1 MLAVLKLAAQLDL
14 PEAGLSEFQR
24 ALAGVKDWPAL
35 LNAAEQN
42 GLSPLIYRHI
52 ETHRLQVPE
61 DSLRVLRAL
70 AVRHRHAHRAR
81 METLEAVV
89 EALDQADVPVVLL
102 KGAALVQT
110 LYPSPELRPMSDLDL
125 LVPPKL
131 AERAQRTLR
140 GLGFYAPLV
149 QRARAYQHHH
159 LPIAHKQIAGMT
171 MQIEIHR
178 RLLPPDARASK
189 DFYSLSRPLVPIALG
204 GQTVHALGHADQL
217 WHLCQHLLLPGEQL
231 RLNAVL
237 DVYAYAERYR
247 EEFDWAA
254 LPRTH
259 PFIYNALR
267 CLHFHLPMPE
277 ALASLVPPPAVAAPS
292 GVGEILPPLS
302 VIEQR
307 EVTRLGQARAL
318 FLCSNWWLHAFYGWP
333 PERDLA
339 PVRYL
344 FHPWRV
350 ILWLAQRGLAST
362 ASAYHQ
368 WREKRARQT
377 GDLLS

>member
-1 MLAVLKLAAQLDL
+1 MSVLLKLAAHID
-14 PEAGLSEFQR
+14 LSEAQADEFQQ
-24 ALAGVKDWPAL
+24 ALARVNHWPTL
-35 LNAAEQN
+35 LNEAEQN

-52 ETHRLQVPE
+52 EAHRLAVPAE
-61 DSLRVLRAL
+61 SLRVLRAL

-89 EALDQADVPVVLL
+89 QALDQADVPVVLL
-102 KGAALVQT
+102 KGAALVHT

-140 GLGFYAPLV
+140 DLGFHAPLV

-159 LPIAHKQIAGMT
+159 LPIAHKQVAGLT

-178 RLLPPDARASK
+178 RLLPPDARHGK
-189 DFYSLSRPLVPIALG
+189 DFYSLTRPLVPIALG

-231 RLNAVL
+231 RLNALL
-237 DVYAYAERYR
+237 DVYAYAERY
-247 EEFDWAA
+247 EQAFDWAA
-254 LPRTH
+254 LPRTQ
-259 PFIYNALR
+259 PFVYNALR
-267 CLHFHLPMPE
+267 CLHFHLPMSE
-277 ALASLVPPPAVAAPS
+277 QLARLVPPPKGPAPS

-307 EVTRLGQARAL
+307 EPTRMGQARAL
-318 FLCSNWWLHAFYGWP
+318 FLCSDWWLHAFYGWP
-333 PERDLA
+333 PERSLA
-339 PVRYL
+339 PVRCL

-350 ILWLAQRGLAST
+350 MLWLLQRGLASS

-368 WREKRARQT
+368 WREQRVRSSARF
-377 GDLLS
+377 S